1 MRPPPI
7 PMPTPAPDDPDSAG
21 PDRLLRLA
29 RAGSQTALGQLLEG
43 YRPYLALLAR
53 LGIGRRLQA
62 KVDAADVVQET
73 LLKAHR
79 DFAAFRGGT
88 EGELTAWLRQVLVWT
103 LANQVRRYQ
112 GARGR
117 DPRLEVELRAVADGS
132 VLSGGLIDPG
142 TSPSGRAARREGGVL
157 LADALGTLPAHYREA
172 VVLRHLEG
180 LSFPQVAERMGR
192 SEESVKKLWAR
203 GLALLKKTLGGD
215 P

>member
-7 PMPTPAPDDPDSAG
+7 PVPAPAPDDPDPAG

-29 RAGSQTALGQLLEG
+29 RAGNPTALGQLLER

-53 LGIGRRLQA
+53 LGLGRRLQA

-79 DFAAFRGGT
+79 DFAAFRGAT
-88 EGELTAWLRQVLVWT
+88 EGEWTAWLRQILVWT
-103 LANQVRRYQ
+103 LANLVRRYQ

-132 VLSGGLIDPG
+132 VLSGSLIDPG
-142 TSPSGRAARREGGVL
+142 TSPSGRAARREWGVL
-157 LADALGTLPAHYREA
+157 LATALDTLPDHYREA

-192 SEESVKKLWAR
+192 TEESVKKLWAR
-203 GLALLKKTLGGD
+203 GLALLKKGLGD
-215 P
+215 NP